1 METVGDFLTSNC
13 QQSHFRVRKEYVV
26 HSIMEYHAAIE
37 KAIMFHEIGCRTAV
51 PQFPC
56 SYTRIRRTWNC
67 EDQLGTEL
75 KVDKEAV

>member
-1 METVGDFLTSNC
+1 METVGDFLTSNF

-51 PQFPC
+51 PHSLAHTQELEGC
-56 SYTRIRRTWNC
+56 GTVRTS
-67 EDQLGTEL
+67 LGRS
-75 KVDKEAV
+75 